1 MKNSRLR
8 FLLTCLIL
16 LSLIWLV
23 WPDQEASD
31 HLSSDAETNDKP
43 RSLHIHRFGD
53 LGRETKQDSLLKR
66 SKPSNETGLQRIDRL
81 INHQT
86 LSNHE
91 VAEQLLIIAEDK
103 RIPEDARAEAL
114 GHGLILDL
122 PVFAHMAA
130 DANLVEEMAEDL
142 LQHVINE
149 NQDPALQIRALK
161 DFLNHQS
168 SEIREEAKQ
177 VLAFIL
183 GDDSGEADE
192 ATLIQMA
199 DAKLKQI
206 EAEKPPAE

>member
-1 MKNSRLR
+1 MKKQQLLSILIGLSL
-8 FLLTCLIL
+8 LLTIYLAWPKTKSANIPNEATNTESSRKLIGWH
-16 LSLIWLV
+16 SLGIG
-23 WPDQEASD
+23 QNEKQQRHQNNAQ
-31 HLSSDAETNDKP
+31 SSEDAAIK
-43 RSLHIHRFGD
+43 
-53 LGRETKQDSLLKR
+53 
-66 SKPSNETGLQRIDRL
+66 RIDRL

-206 EAEKPPAE
+206 EAEKPPTE

>member
-1 MKNSRLR
+1 MKKQQLLSILIGLSL
-8 FLLTCLIL
+8 LLTIYLAWPKTKSANIPNEATNTESSRKLIGWH
-16 LSLIWLV
+16 SLGIG
-23 WPDQEASD
+23 QNEKQQRHQNNAQ
-31 HLSSDAETNDKP
+31 SSEDAAIK
-43 RSLHIHRFGD
+43 
-53 LGRETKQDSLLKR
+53 
-66 SKPSNETGLQRIDRL
+66 RIDRL